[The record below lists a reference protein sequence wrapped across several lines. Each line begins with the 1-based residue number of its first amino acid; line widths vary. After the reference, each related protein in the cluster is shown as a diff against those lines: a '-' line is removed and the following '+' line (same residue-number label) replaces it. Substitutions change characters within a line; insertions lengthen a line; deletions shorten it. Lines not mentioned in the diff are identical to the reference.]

1 MKRQLISFGTKFE
14 EAASY
19 SRALRVGDLVYLSGT
34 TGYDYATGQI
44 DPDAGEQ
51 TRQIFRNA
59 ERALAEAGT
68 SLADVVRIR
77 IYAPTVEDFDKLIP
91 IVGERFRGIMPA
103 STGILASLIRDEI
116 RVEIEMDAIIG
127 SAADVQT

>member
-14 EAASY
+14 EIASY
-19 SRALRVGDLVYLSGT
+19 SRAMRVGDFVYLSGT
-34 TGYDYATGQI
+34 TGYDYATGKI

-59 ERALAEAGT
+59 ERAFAEAGT

-77 IYAPTVEDFDKLIP
+77 IYAPTAEDFDKVIP
-91 IVGERFRGIMPA
+91 VVGEKFRGIMPT
-103 STGILASLIRDEI
+103 STGILAALIRDEI
-116 RVEIEMDAIIG
+116 RVEIEMEAIVG
-127 SAADVQT
+127 SASAGKA